1 MYKIILRKRIREK
14 NKMRIKALAAIALAA
29 MVINATGCAQNGDS
43 GKTESGQSAAEQT
56 VKEDNS
62 TGNTQSSGEEDQI
75 LTKGPH
81 GEQGVNADTITLS
94 DEQKNAIKEG
104 NFKVALCMHY
114 GGNDWATAQINA
126 IKNTCAELNMEVV
139 AVTDANFSAEK
150 QVADI
155 ETVMALKPDAI
166 ISIPTDVT
174 ATADAYKR
182 AIDSG
187 IKVVFM
193 DNAMAD
199 MEGGKDYVSCVSADS
214 YGNGV
219 AAARLLGE
227 KLNGKGKVGMV
238 YYDADFFVTNQRD
251 AGFRDTLK
259 KEFPDIEIVA
269 EQGFTDENGCNE
281 QADAILTQFPNI
293 DGIYASWDIPMEGIL
308 SSVRAAGKEGK
319 IALVAIDLGNNI
331 ALEIAKGTVVGV
343 GAQMPYDQ
351 GVAETKLAALSLI
364 GESTPAYVVCP
375 AMKVDKENVLD
386 AYKAVYHVDAPSWLV
401 EADK

>member
-1 MYKIILRKRIREK
+1 
-14 NKMRIKALAAIALAA
+14 MRIKALAAIALAA

-126 IKNTCAELNMEVV
+126 IKDTCAELNMEVV

-193 DNAMAD
+193 D
-199 MEGGKDYVSCVSADS
+199 
-214 YGNGV
+214 
-219 AAARLLGE
+219 
-227 KLNGKGKVGMV
+227 
-238 YYDADFFVTNQRD
+238 
-251 AGFRDTLK
+251 
-259 KEFPDIEIVA
+259 
-269 EQGFTDENGCNE
+269 
-281 QADAILTQFPNI
+281 
-293 DGIYASWDIPMEGIL
+293 IYC
-308 SSVRAAGKEGK
+308 RR
-319 IALVAIDLGNNI
+319 
-331 ALEIAKGTVVGV
+331 
-343 GAQMPYDQ
+343 
-351 GVAETKLAALSLI
+351 
-364 GESTPAYVVCP
+364 
-375 AMKVDKENVLD
+375 
-386 AYKAVYHVDAPSWLV
+386 
-401 EADK
+401 

>member
-1 MYKIILRKRIREK
+1 
-14 NKMRIKALAAIALAA
+14 MRIKALAAIALAA

-94 DEQKNAIKEG
+94 DEQKNDIKKG

-126 IKNTCAELNMEVV
+126 IKDTCAELNMEVV

-150 QVADI
+150 QVSDI

-166 ISIPTDVT
+166 ISIPTDIT

-193 DNAMAD
+193 DNAMKD

-281 QADAILTQFPNI
+281 QADAILTQFPDI

>member
-1 MYKIILRKRIREK
+1 
-14 NKMRIKALAAIALAA
+14 MRIKALAAIALAA

-62 TGNTQSSGEEDQI
+62 TGITQSSGEEDQI

-94 DEQKNAIKEG
+94 DEQKNDIKKG

-126 IKNTCAELNMEVV
+126 IKDTCAELNMEVV

-150 QVADI
+150 QVSDI

-166 ISIPTDVT
+166 ISIPTDIT

-193 DNAMAD
+193 DNAMKD

-227 KLNGKGKVGMV
+227 KLNSKGKVGMV

>member
-1 MYKIILRKRIREK
+1 LYKIIVRKRIREK

-29 MVINATGCAQNGDS
+29 MVINVTGCAQNGDS

-62 TGNTQSSGEEDQI
+62 TGKTQSSGEEDQI

-150 QVADI
+150 QVSDI

-166 ISIPTDVT
+166 ISIPTDIT

-193 DNAMAD
+193 DNAMKD

-281 QADAILTQFPNI
+281 QADAILTQFPDI

>member
-1 MYKIILRKRIREK
+1 LYKIILRKRIREK

-29 MVINATGCAQNGDS
+29 MVINATGCVQNGDS

-126 IKNTCAELNMEVV
+126 IKDTCAELNMEVV

-150 QVADI
+150 QVSDI

-166 ISIPTDVT
+166 ISIPTDIT

-193 DNAMAD
+193 DNAMKD

-219 AAARLLGE
+219 AAARLIGE

-281 QADAILTQFPNI
+281 QADAILTQFPDI

>member
-1 MYKIILRKRIREK
+1 
-14 NKMRIKALAAIALAA
+14 MRIKALAAIALAA

-94 DEQKNAIKEG
+94 DEQKNDIKKG

-126 IKNTCAELNMEVV
+126 IKDTCAELNMEVV

-150 QVADI
+150 QVSDI

-166 ISIPTDVT
+166 ISIPTDIT

-193 DNAMAD
+193 DNAMKD

-227 KLNGKGKVGMV
+227 KLNSKGKVGMV

>member
-94 DEQKNAIKEG
+94 DEQKNAIKKG

-126 IKNTCAELNMEVV
+126 IKDTCAELNMEVV

-150 QVADI
+150 QVSDI

-166 ISIPTDVT
+166 ISIPTDIT

-193 DNAMAD
+193 DNAMKD

-251 AGFRDTLK
+251 AGFRNTLK

-281 QADAILTQFPNI
+281 QADAILTQFPDI

>member
-1 MYKIILRKRIREK
+1 
-14 NKMRIKALAAIALAA
+14 MRIKALTAIALAA
-29 MVINATGCAQNGDS
+29 MVLNATGCAQGGDS
-43 GKTESGQSAAEQT
+43 SKTEAGQSAAEQT
-56 VKEDNS
+56 VKDES
-62 TGNTQSSGEEDQI
+62 TAESAQKTEGDAQKSDGDSQI

-81 GEQGVNADTITLS
+81 GETGVDANTITIN
-94 DEQKNAIKEG
+94 DEQKEAIKAG
-104 NFKVALCMHY
+104 NFKVAICMHY
-114 GGNDWATAQINA
+114 GGNDWATAQLDA
-126 IKNTCAELNMEVV
+126 IKATCADLNMEVV

-150 QVADI
+150 QVSDI

-166 ISIPTDVT
+166 ISIPTDVV

-193 DNAMAD
+193 DNAMED
-199 MEGGKDYVSCVSADS
+199 MVGGKDYVSCVSADS

-219 AAARLLGE
+219 VAARLLGN
-227 KLNGKGKVGMV
+227 KLNGSGKVGMV

-259 KEFPDIEIVA
+259 SEFPNIEIVV

-308 SSVRAAGKEGK
+308 SSVRAAGKEGQ

-364 GESTPAYVVCP
+364 GESTPEYVVCP
-375 AMKVDKENVLD
+375 AMMVDKENVLD

>member
-1 MYKIILRKRIREK
+1 
-14 NKMRIKALAAIALAA
+14 MRIKALTAIALAA
-29 MVINATGCAQNGDS
+29 MVLNATGCAQGGDS
-43 GKTESGQSAAEQT
+43 SKTEAGQSAAEQT
-56 VKEDNS
+56 VKDES
-62 TGNTQSSGEEDQI
+62 TAESAQKTEGDAQKSDGDSQI

-81 GEQGVNADTITLS
+81 GETGVDANTITIS
-94 DEQKNAIKEG
+94 DEQKEAIKAG
-104 NFKVALCMHY
+104 NFKVAICMHY
-114 GGNDWATAQINA
+114 GGNDWATAQLDA
-126 IKNTCAELNMEVV
+126 IKATCADLNMEVV

-150 QVADI
+150 QVSDI

-166 ISIPTDVT
+166 ISIPTDVV

-193 DNAMAD
+193 DNAMED
-199 MEGGKDYVSCVSADS
+199 MVGGKDYVSCVSADS

-219 AAARLLGE
+219 VAARLLGN
-227 KLNGKGKVGMV
+227 KLNGSGKVGMV

-259 KEFPDIEIVA
+259 SEFPNIEIVV

-308 SSVRAAGKEGK
+308 SSVRAAGKEGQ

-364 GESTPAYVVCP
+364 GESTPEYVVCP
-375 AMKVDKENVLD
+375 AMMVDKENVLD

>member
-1 MYKIILRKRIREK
+1 
-14 NKMRIKALAAIALAA
+14 MRIKALAAIALAA

-94 DEQKNAIKEG
+94 DEQKNDIKKG

-126 IKNTCAELNMEVV
+126 IKDTCAELNMEVV

-150 QVADI
+150 QVSDI

-166 ISIPTDVT
+166 ISIPTDIT

-193 DNAMAD
+193 DNAMKD

-281 QADAILTQFPNI
+281 QADAISTQFPNI

>member
-1 MYKIILRKRIREK
+1 
-14 NKMRIKALAAIALAA
+14 MRIKALAAIALAA
-29 MVINATGCAQNGDS
+29 MVINVTGCAQNGDS

-62 TGNTQSSGEEDQI
+62 TGNTQSSAEEDQI

-126 IKNTCAELNMEVV
+126 IKDTCAELNMEVV

-150 QVADI
+150 QVSDI

-182 AIDSG
+182 AIDAG

-281 QADAILTQFPNI
+281 QADAILTQFPDI

-351 GVAETKLAALSLI
+351 GVAETKLAALALI

-401 EADK
+401 EANK

>member
-1 MYKIILRKRIREK
+1 
-14 NKMRIKALAAIALAA
+14 MRLKALTVIAAVA
-29 MVINATGCAQNGDS
+29 MMLNVTGCTNSENS
-43 GKTESGQSAAEQT
+43 GVKETGQSVSEQT
-56 VKEDNS
+56 VKDE
-62 TGNTQSSGEEDQI
+62 SSAENVQKSGDDDGQI

-81 GEQGVNADTITLS
+81 GEQGVNANTITLS
-94 DEQKNAIKEG
+94 DEQKEAVKAG

-114 GGNDWATAQINA
+114 GGNDWVTAQINA
-126 IKNTCAELNMEVV
+126 IKDTCADLNMEVV

-166 ISIPTDVT
+166 ISIPTDIT

-193 DNAMAD
+193 DNAMTD

-219 AAARLLGE
+219 AAARLLGK
-227 KLNGKGKVGMV
+227 KLNGSGKVGMV

-259 KEFPDIEIVA
+259 KEFPNIEIVV

-281 QADAILTQFPNI
+281 QADAILTQFPEV

-351 GVAETKLAALSLI
+351 GIAETKLAALALI

-375 AMKVDKENVLD
+375 AMEVSKDNVLD
-386 AYKAVYHVDAPSWLV
+386 AYKAVYHVDAPDWLV

>member
-1 MYKIILRKRIREK
+1 LYKIIVRKRIREK

-29 MVINATGCAQNGDS
+29 MVINVTGCAQNGDS

-62 TGNTQSSGEEDQI
+62 TGKTQSSGEEDQI

-150 QVADI
+150 QVSDI

-166 ISIPTDVT
+166 ISIPTDIT

-193 DNAMAD
+193 DNAMKD

-281 QADAILTQFPNI
+281 QADAILTQFPDI

-308 SSVRAAGKEGK
+308 SSVRDAGKEGK

>member
-1 MYKIILRKRIREK
+1 
-14 NKMRIKALAAIALAA
+14 MRIKALAAIALAA
-29 MVINATGCAQNGDS
+29 MVINATGCVQNGDS

-94 DEQKNAIKEG
+94 DEQKNAIKKG

-126 IKNTCAELNMEVV
+126 IKDTCAELNMEVV

-150 QVADI
+150 QVSDI

-166 ISIPTDVT
+166 ISIPTDIT

-193 DNAMAD
+193 DNAMKD

-281 QADAILTQFPNI
+281 QADAILTQFPDI

>member
-1 MYKIILRKRIREK
+1 
-14 NKMRIKALAAIALAA
+14 MRIKALTAIALAA
-29 MVINATGCAQNGDS
+29 MVLNATGCAQGGDS
-43 GKTESGQSAAEQT
+43 SKTEAGQSAAEQT
-56 VKEDNS
+56 VKDES
-62 TGNTQSSGEEDQI
+62 TAESAQKTEGDAQKSDGDSQI

-81 GEQGVNADTITLS
+81 GETGVDANTITIS
-94 DEQKNAIKEG
+94 DEQKEAIKAG
-104 NFKVALCMHY
+104 NFKVAICMHY
-114 GGNDWATAQINA
+114 GGNDWATAQLDA
-126 IKNTCAELNMEVV
+126 IKATCADLNMEVV

-150 QVADI
+150 QVSDI

-166 ISIPTDVT
+166 ISIPTDVV

-193 DNAMAD
+193 DNAMED
-199 MEGGKDYVSCVSADS
+199 MVGGKDYVSCVSADS

-219 AAARLLGE
+219 VAARLLGN
-227 KLNGKGKVGMV
+227 KLNGSGKVGMV

-259 KEFPDIEIVA
+259 SEFPNIEIVV

>member
-62 TGNTQSSGEEDQI
+62 TGKTQSSGEEDQI

-94 DEQKNAIKEG
+94 DEQKNAIKKG

-126 IKNTCAELNMEVV
+126 IKDTCAELNMEVV

-150 QVADI
+150 QVSDI

-166 ISIPTDVT
+166 ISIPTDIT

-193 DNAMAD
+193 DNAMKD

-281 QADAILTQFPNI
+281 QADAILTQFPDI

>member
-94 DEQKNAIKEG
+94 DEQKNDIKKG

-126 IKNTCAELNMEVV
+126 IKDTCAELNMEVV

-150 QVADI
+150 QGSDI

-166 ISIPTDVT
+166 ISIPTDIT

-193 DNAMAD
+193 DNAMTD